1 MESASQIDPAA
12 GKSGENIRLT
22 LPDGT
27 VKEVPFGTTGRAVAE
42 SIGPRLAKD
51 ALGVKLAGPVF
62 DLSRPLTE
70 SGLFEVVTPKH
81 ADALELYRHST
92 AHLCA
97 NAVKRLFPGVKI
109 GIGPAIENG
118 FYYDFDPGRPFT
130 PEDLEKI
137 EAEMKKIVA
146 EDNVVVRK
154 EMSKAEAVR
163 IFEAQGDPLKVEI
176 VAGIPEGSLSCY
188 EQKDFIDLCRGP
200 HVPSTGKL
208 GVFKLTH
215 SAGAYW
221 KGDERNPMLQRI
233 YGAVFLTQKEL
244 VEHLAKLEAA
254 KARDHR
260 KLGKELGLFLF
271 HPWAPASPFFL
282 PKGAT
287 VYNLLIAFIRELYV
301 KYGYQEIITPQIFD
315 EELFRTSGHTGA
327 YRENMYFMTIDEREF
342 GVKPMNCPGH
352 CLLFKS
358 GHYSHRDLPVRYAD
372 FARLHRYE
380 KSGVTQGLTRVRT
393 FSQDDAHIFAAPHDI
408 DREVASFLTFLDEVY
423 GAFAFQDV
431 AISLG
436 LRPEKRVG
444 ADAVWD
450 RAEKVLEAALKAT
463 GRPYVVSHGDGAFYG
478 PKIDFR
484 VNDAI
489 GRPWQLGTFQCDFN
503 LPELFDL
510 HYTAEDG
517 TKQRPVI
524 LHRAI
529 LGSLERF
536 LGILIEH
543 TGGDFPF
550 WLAPEQVR
558 VVPVSEKFNEYS
570 EKILRRVREEGLRA
584 SADSRNEK
592 LGAKIRNGELEKTP
606 ALLIVGEKEAAAGT
620 VSLRVRH
627 GGEFKDQNIE
637 EILRMMKSAVGSRSL
652 AWHAAAG
659 APSLSSPTKRS
670 SSSSSSSSNSSSS

>member
-1 MESASQIDPAA
+1 MSASVASDV
-12 GKSGENIRLT
+12 IRLT
-22 LPDGT
+22 LPDGS
-27 VKEVPFGTTGRAVAE
+27 VKEVPAGTTGRTVAE

-51 ALGVKLAGPVF
+51 ALGVKLNGAVL

-70 SGLFEVVTPKH
+70 SGKFEVVTTKH
-81 ADALELYRHST
+81 PDALELYRHST

-118 FYYDFDPGRPFT
+118 FYYDFDPGRAFT
-130 PEDLEKI
+130 PEDLERI

-146 EDNVVVRK
+146 EDNAVVRK
-154 EMSKAEAVR
+154 EMSKADAVR
-163 IFEAQGDPLKVEI
+163 IFEAQNDPLKVEI

-233 YGAVFLTQKEL
+233 YGAVFLSQKEL
-244 VEHLAKLEAA
+244 DEHLARVEAA

-260 KLGKELGLFLF
+260 KVGKELGLFVF

-287 VYNLLIAFIRELYV
+287 VYNLLVQFMRELYV
-301 KYGYQEIITPQIFD
+301 KYGYQEVISPQIFD
-315 EELFRTSGHTGA
+315 AELFKQSGH
-327 YRENMYFMTIDEREF
+327 YQNYHENMYFTEIDEREY

-352 CLLFKS
+352 FLMYGAQAFS
-358 GHYSHRDLPVRYAD
+358 YRDLPVRFAD
-372 FARLHRYE
+372 FGRLHRYE
-380 KSGVTQGLTRVRT
+380 RSGVTQGLTRVRT
-393 FSQDDAHIFAAPHDI
+393 FCQDDSHIFVTLDQMPAEM
-408 DREVASFLTFLDEVY
+408 DRFLDFIREVY
-423 GAFAFQDV
+423 GTFGFGEVKVGLGTRPAAFMGSVENWDKAEKALAQAF
-431 AISLG
+431 
-436 LRPEKRVG
+436 EKRSGELGGWSYFVN
-444 ADAVWD
+444 
-450 RAEKVLEAALKAT
+450 
-463 GRPYVVSHGDGAFYG
+463 HGDGAFYG
-478 PKIDFR
+478 PKLDFH
-484 VNDAI
+484 VTDAI
-489 GRPWQLGTFQCDFN
+489 GRAWQLGTLQVDFSN
-503 LPELFDL
+503 PERFDL

-517 TKQRPVI
+517 SKQRPVV

-536 LGILIEH
+536 VGILIEH

-558 VVPVSEKFNEYS
+558 VVPVSEKFNEYA
-570 EKILRRVREEGLRA
+570 EKVLGRVREASLRA
-584 SADSRNEK
+584 TADARNEK
-592 LGAKIRNGELEKTP
+592 LGAKIRNGELEKVP

-620 VSLRVRH
+620 VSLRIRH

-637 EILRMMKSAVGSRSL
+637 ELLRMMRGAVANRAL
-652 AWHAAAG
+652 AWHETSTAR
-659 APSLSSPTKRS
+659 KQ
-670 SSSSSSSSNSSSS
+670 

>member
-1 MESASQIDPAA
+1 MSSVESAVRSGSAA
-12 GKSGENIRLT
+12 GDGVIRLT
-22 LPDGT
+22 LPDGS
-27 VKEVPFGTTGRAVAE
+27 VREVPSGTTGRAVAE

-51 ALGVKLAGPVF
+51 ALGVKLSGNVL

-70 SGLFEVVTPKH
+70 SGKFEVVTPKH
-81 ADALELYRHST
+81 PDALELYRHST

-137 EAEMKKIVA
+137 EAEMKRIVA
-146 EDNVVVRK
+146 EDNAVVRK
-154 EMSKAEAVR
+154 EMSKADAVAL
-163 IFEAQGDPLKVEI
+163 FSAQNDPLKVEI
-176 VAGIPEGSLSCY
+176 VGGIPEGSLSCY
-188 EQKDFIDLCRGP
+188 EQKDFVDLCRGP

-244 VEHLAKLEAA
+244 DEHLARLEAA

-260 KLGKELGLFLF
+260 RVGKDLGLFVF

-287 VYNLLIAFIRELYV
+287 IYNLLVAFMRDLYV
-301 KYGYQEIITPQIFD
+301 KYGYREVITPQIFD
-315 EELFRTSGHTGA
+315 VELFKTSGH
-327 YRENMYFMTIDEREF
+327 YQNYHDNMYFTTIDEREF

-352 CLLFKS
+352 FLMYAS
-358 GHYSHRDLPVRYAD
+358 QAYSYRDLPVRFAD
-372 FARLHRYE
+372 FGRLHRYE

-393 FSQDDAHIFAAPHDI
+393 FAQDDSHIFCAI
-408 DREVASFLTFLDEVY
+408 DQMTGEMNRFLDFIREVYET
-423 GAFAFQDV
+423 FAFSEV
-431 AISLG
+431 KVGLG
-436 LRPEKRVG
+436 TRPEKFMG
-444 ADAVWD
+444 EIANWD
-450 RAEKVLEAALKAT
+450 KAESALKDAFEKRAASLP
-463 GRPYVVSHGDGAFYG
+463 GWSYFLNEGDGAFYG
-478 PKIDFR
+478 PKLDFQ
-484 VNDAI
+484 VTDAI
-489 GRPWQLGTFQCDFN
+489 GRAWQLGTLQVDFSN
-503 LPELFDL
+503 PEQFDL

-517 TKQRPVI
+517 SKKRPVV

-536 LGILIEH
+536 FGILIEH

-558 VVPVSEKFNEYS
+558 VVPVSEKFNEYG
-570 EKILRRVREEGLRA
+570 EEILRRVNEAGIRA
-584 SADSRNEK
+584 SIDARNEK
-592 LGAKIRNGELEKTP
+592 LGAKIRLGEMEKVP
-606 ALLIVGEKEAAAGT
+606 ALLIVGEKEVAAGT

-627 GGEFKDQNIE
+627 GGEFKDQKIE
-637 EILRMMKSAVGSRSL
+637 DLLRMMRGAVATRSL
-652 AWHAAAG
+652 VWHDPAG
-659 APSLSSPTKRS
+659 APSPSSPSKKIS
-670 SSSSSSSSNSSSS
+670 